1 MVHLQNV
8 RPEKV
13 RLERLAMKDPEYKR
27 SYVLKVRLQKVQKK
41 RSGFRYL
48 SNSTENYKYI
58 YNGLSIII
66 GDVRGSG
73 IY

>member
-13 RLERLAMKDPEYKR
+13 RLEGLAMKDPEYKR
-27 SYVLKVRLQKVQKK
+27 SYVLKVWLQKVQKK

-48 SNSTENYKYI
+48 SNSTENYKYV

>member
-8 RPEKV
+8 RPGKIQ
-13 RLERLAMKDPEYKR
+13 LEGLAIKDPEYKR
-27 SYVLKVRLQKVQKK
+27 SYVLKVRLQKVQKI

-48 SNSTENYKYI
+48 SISTENDKYI